1 MKLRA
6 TQVSRIV
13 LLVVGVTHKV
23 VVQIVL
29 QVLTA
34 LVRVVTMFV

>member
-6 TQVSRIV
+6 IQVSRIV

-29 QVLTA
+29 QVFTG
-34 LVRVVTMFV
+34 LVQVVTMFV